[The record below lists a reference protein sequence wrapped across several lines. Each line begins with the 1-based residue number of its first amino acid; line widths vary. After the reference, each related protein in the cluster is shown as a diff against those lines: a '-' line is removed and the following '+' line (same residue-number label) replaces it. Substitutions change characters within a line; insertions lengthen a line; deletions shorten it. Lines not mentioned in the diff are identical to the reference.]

1 MIDASIRAH
10 LRRELE
16 EHLNQ
21 LGYCAIHV
29 QRAGLPTAEIARINP
44 VRSRIAYGATV
55 THSDLQRRNCHR
67 QLVSFSQRR
76 TRRRSS
82 IPFFIAVS
90 ESDRTELEALLETL
104 GIRDKVRGGH
114 VQVVVIREPAVRRRK
129 ATSDTRAAGSAA

>member
-1 MIDASIRAH
+1 MTDASIRAH

-16 EHLNQ
+16 AHLSQ
-21 LGYCAIHV
+21 LGYCAPHV
-29 QRAGLPTAEIARINP
+29 PRAGLPAAEIARINP

-55 THSDLQRRNCHR
+55 THGDLQRPNCHK

-90 ESDRTELEALLETL
+90 EPDRTELEALLEKL

-114 VQVVVIREPAVRRRK
+114 VQVVTIREPAEPPRK
-129 ATSDTRAAGSAA
+129 ANSHTRAASTCG